1 MYKKINI
8 YINGVY
14 VCSTNQARTCK
25 EARERVESFR
35 GRCLMVAGRGAFY
48 ISEGAKITAK
58 FDKK

>member
-8 YINGVY
+8 FYNGVY
-14 VCSTNQARTCK
+14 MCSTNQARTCK
-25 EARERVESFR
+25 EAVERVESCR

-48 ISEGAKITAK
+48 IAEGIKITAK